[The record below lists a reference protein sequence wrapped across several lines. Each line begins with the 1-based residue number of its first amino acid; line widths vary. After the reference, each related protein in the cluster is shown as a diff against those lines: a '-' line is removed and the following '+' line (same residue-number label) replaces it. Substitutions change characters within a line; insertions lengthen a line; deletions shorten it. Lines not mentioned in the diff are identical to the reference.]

1 MLVMSRLSLS
11 SLPLSIGLKPTAALK
26 VANPPLRFLPPRVGF
41 DNPEPSSPKVTCIGQ
56 VEMKTKKKVSQTR
69 SLSNRSVDNV
79 NFRKLEQA
87 APEERGLVI
96 QNNQK
101 SSSGVQ
107 FQSQDHEESVTEE
120 KGRVS
125 ICIPPKNALLL
136 MRCRSDPM
144 KMADITN
151 RFWESPTRKETDE
164 EVEKEDKKEIGV
176 NVGVEELVDTQKFEC
191 KVPEEAS
198 VSVDCIENEEN
209 LEAVKAM
216 EMEIESSTD
225 EEKFKCGE
233 LTTETEQEDEEKSEI
248 KALVAVEV
256 NSIEQVPDSRVREP
270 EKEEEDS
277 SIKSYSSFSE
287 NSNEEYIERENEGIV
302 AGDDATLEVVE
313 KDNDEKFKSMIEK
326 LIEEALLLENIDGE
340 VVQEAKSE
348 AVISEPEKKEIKNEY
363 MTDVEHPTESIKQ
376 QNESILPDCLLLMM
390 YEPKLSMEVSK
401 ETWVCSSN
409 TENKKEIFLS
419 EESNKSQH
427 LPPQPPRS
435 SCSFPDTMSMATMI
449 EQN

>member
-1 MLVMSRLSLS
+1 
-11 SLPLSIGLKPTAALK
+11 
-26 VANPPLRFLPPRVGF
+26 
-41 DNPEPSSPKVTCIGQ
+41 
-56 VEMKTKKKVSQTR
+56 
-69 SLSNRSVDNV
+69 
-79 NFRKLEQA
+79 
-87 APEERGLVI
+87 
-96 QNNQK
+96 
-101 SSSGVQ
+101 
-107 FQSQDHEESVTEE
+107 
-120 KGRVS
+120 
-125 ICIPPKNALLL
+125 

-164 EVEKEDKKEIGV
+164 EVEKEDKKDIGV

-191 KVPEEAS
+191 KVLEEAS

-216 EMEIESSTD
+216 ETEIESSTD
-225 EEKFKCGE
+225 EEKFKFGE

-287 NSNEEYIERENEGIV
+287 NSNGEYIERENEGIV
-302 AGDDATLEVVE
+302 AGDDGTLEVVE

-363 MTDVEHPTESIKQ
+363 MTDVEHPTESTKQ

-390 YEPKLSMEVSK
+390 YEPKLAMEVSK
-401 ETWVCSSN
+401 EKWVCSSN
-409 TENKKEIFLS
+409 TEKKKEIFLS

-449 EQN
+449 EPKLGTSVAYEPFVLTRCKSEPMRMAATATTAAKLVPESCFWKNRKIEPHRRATFGFRAAGVGF

>member
-1 MLVMSRLSLS
+1 
-11 SLPLSIGLKPTAALK
+11 
-26 VANPPLRFLPPRVGF
+26 
-41 DNPEPSSPKVTCIGQ
+41 
-56 VEMKTKKKVSQTR
+56 MKTKKKVSQTR

-87 APEERGLVI
+87 ATEERGLVI

-107 FQSQDHEESVTEE
+107 FQSQDQCTAVT
-120 KGRVS
+120 
-125 ICIPPKNALLL
+125 A
-136 MRCRSDPM
+136 
-144 KMADITN
+144 MAHRN
-151 RFWESPTRKETDE
+151 
-164 EVEKEDKKEIGV
+164 
-176 NVGVEELVDTQKFEC
+176 Q
-191 KVPEEAS
+191 
-198 VSVDCIENEEN
+198 
-209 LEAVKAM
+209 
-216 EMEIESSTD
+216 
-225 EEKFKCGE
+225 
-233 LTTETEQEDEEKSEI
+233 
-248 KALVAVEV
+248 
-256 NSIEQVPDSRVREP
+256 SRVREP

-287 NSNEEYIERENEGIV
+287 NSNGEYIERENEGIV
-302 AGDDATLEVVE
+302 AGDDGTLEVVE

-390 YEPKLSMEVSK
+390 YEPKLAMEVSK
-401 ETWVCSSN
+401 EKWVCSSN
-409 TENKKEIFLS
+409 TEKKKEIFLS

-435 SCSFPDTMSMATMI
+435 SCPFPDTMSMATMI
-449 EQN
+449 EQKLGTSVAYEPFVLTRCKSEPMRMAATATTAAKLVPESCFWKNRKIEPHRRATFGFRAAGVGF